1 MLARRLHL
9 CLLGATTMALLASCS
24 PTSEPQAPPH
34 LEFSEP
40 TLDLDTLREGQIEVR
55 NTGGQTVGP
64 VELLVSAIRDADG
77 STVPGPTLTIDPQEI
92 ATLGAGEART
102 LGVSISVQGSLM
114 PGEYDAAI
122 TARGGS
128 QTSAQVAVRF
138 VVLDD
143 PGSVAASVEILAT
156 QSTARL
162 GDVVALAVEA
172 RNANGTVLQGVPVSW
187 SVEPSSAGHLGL
199 SGQFVAYRTG
209 NVALVARAG
218 VASDTLQLE
227 VRERGLSGSFNVV
240 GRAQEVQRYTSDL
253 WLHGTVAY
261 SGTWSGR
268 TVGTSVNYGNTL
280 NVWDISDPSSPR
292 KAFSLEIDARSLNDT
307 KVLADGTRAIITH
320 ERSSDGLNGITLL
333 DLADPLAPTVIGRFT
348 SELETGV
355 HNVWIDGDYAYV
367 VVDGSGKGL
376 RILDI
381 SDPTLPRI
389 VASYWAGSS
398 SLHDVYVRE
407 GLAFLSHWNAG
418 LVILDVGY
426 GIAGGTPE
434 APVEVSR
441 LEELGGQTHNAW
453 YWPEAGYVF
462 VGEEDFGTP
471 GVMHVVDV
479 RNLREPREVATF
491 GVPGQ
496 APHNFWLDEATGT
509 LYMAWYAEGL
519 RALDVTGDLLG
530 ELDQQDREIAGLRY
544 NGGSGLCNRPST
556 DTCSWAPQL
565 HNGLVWVSDMNEG
578 LIALEPVR

>member
-1 MLARRLHL
+1 MLARRLRL
-9 CLLGATTMALLASCS
+9 CLLAATALVLLASCS
-24 PTSEPQAPPH
+24 LTSEPEAPPH

-40 TLDLDTLREGQIEVR
+40 MLDLGTLREGQIELR
-55 NTGGQTVGP
+55 NTGGQAVGP
-64 VELLVSAIRDADG
+64 VELLVSGVRDADG
-77 STVPGPTLTIDPQEI
+77 ATVPGSHLMTAPQEI
-92 ATLGAGEART
+92 PTLNAGAART
-102 LGVSISVQGSLM
+102 LTVSLSVQGSLI

-138 VVLDD
+138 VVLDYSD
-143 PGSVAASVEILAT
+143 SAVVSVEILST
-156 QSTARL
+156 QTTARV
-162 GDVVALAVEA
+162 GDVVSLPLEA

-187 SVEPSSAGHLGL
+187 SLEPSDAGYLGT
-199 SGQFVAYRTG
+199 SGQFVAYEAG
-209 NVALVARAG
+209 NVTLVARAG
-218 VASDTLQLE
+218 VASDTLRLD
-227 VRERGLSGSFNVV
+227 VNERGLTGSFNIV
-240 GRAQEVQRYTSDL
+240 GRAQESERYTSDL

-261 SGTWSGR
+261 AGTWGSR
-268 TVGTSVNYGNTL
+268 PVGTGINFGNTL
-280 NVWDISDPSSPR
+280 NVWDIADPSSAQ
-292 KAFSLEIDARSLNDT
+292 KVFSLEIDARKVNDV
-307 KVLADGTRAIITH
+307 KIRADGTLAIITH
-320 ERSSDGLNGITLL
+320 EHSQDTLNGITIL
-333 DLADPLAPTVIGRFT
+333 DLADPLAPTVLGRFT
-348 SELETGV
+348 SELESGV

-367 VVDGSGKGL
+367 AVDGTGFGL

-381 SDPTLPRI
+381 SDPTSLRI
-389 VASYWAGSS
+389 VGRYWAGSS
-398 SLHDVYVRE
+398 SLHDVYVRD

-471 GVMHVVDV
+471 GLMHVVDV
-479 RNLREPREVATF
+479 RNLREPRKVATY

-496 APHNFWLDEATGT
+496 PPHNFWLDEATGT
-509 LYMAWYAEGL
+509 LYVAWYAEGL
-519 RALDVTGDLLG
+519 RALDVTGELLG
-530 ELDQQDREIAGLRY
+530 ELDRQGREIAGLRY
-544 NGGSGLCNRPST
+544 NGGSGFCNRPSQ
-556 DTCSWAPQL
+556 DTCAWAPQL